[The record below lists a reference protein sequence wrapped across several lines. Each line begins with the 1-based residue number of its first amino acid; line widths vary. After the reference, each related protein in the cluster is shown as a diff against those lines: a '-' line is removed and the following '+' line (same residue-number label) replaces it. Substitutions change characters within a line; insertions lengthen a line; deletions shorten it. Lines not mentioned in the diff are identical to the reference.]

1 MTDDAARV
9 VLYGR
14 AGCHLCDVARE
25 VVATAA
31 GAAGVRWTEVD
42 VDVAAAHDGGALR
55 REYGERLPVVLVDG
69 VALADFRVDAD
80 LLTAALAAPR

>member
-31 GAAGVRWTEVD
+31 TAAGVVWTEID
-42 VDVAAAHDGGALR
+42 VDVAAADDGGALR

-69 VALADFRVDAD
+69 VSLGSYRVDAGM
-80 LLTAALAAPR
+80 LAAALRAP

>member
-25 VVATAA
+25 VVAA
-31 GAAGVRWTEVD
+31 GAAAAGVVWTEVD
-42 VDVAAAHDGGALR
+42 VDVAAADDGGALR

-69 VALADFRVDAD
+69 VPLGSYRVDAG
-80 LLTAALAAPR
+80 LLAAALRVH

>member
-14 AGCHLCDVARE
+14 AGCHLCDVARG
-25 VVATAA
+25 VVATVA

-42 VDVAAAHDGGALR
+42 VDLAAADDGGAMR